1 MLRIL
6 VKILKFSILKLS
18 NKPIFMSNIVKKY
31 LRVLEVISSLN
42 CESNLKSGVG
52 RKQKMS
58 DLEVVALSLTAEFMS
73 IDSENSL
80 FKEISNQQILN
91 LIERSQF
98 NKRRRKLFFLL
109 EEVRLKLAS
118 YFLEFEDYFI
128 VDSMPLEICKF
139 SRHNRIK
146 ICKEEFETAPSKG
159 FCASQNNWFFGYK
172 LHGVCSIN
180 GIFHSLDITKAE
192 VHDVQFLKNIKQQMS
207 DCVLLGDRGYLSESI
222 QLDLF
227 QTANIKLETP
237 KRANQK
243 QYKPQPYI
251 FRKSRKRIETLFSQL
266 CDQFRIRNNY
276 AKTFQGFKTR
286 ILAKITALTLVQ
298 YINKFI
304 FDRPINNIKNQ
315 TI

>member
-1 MLRIL
+1 M
-6 VKILKFSILKLS
+6 SP
-18 NKPIFMSNIVKKY
+18 NKTISMSNIVINY

-42 CESNLKSGVG
+42 CELIYKSGVG

-80 FKEISNQQILN
+80 FKQLNQAEIPN

-98 NKRRRKLFFLL
+98 NKRRRKLFLFS
-109 EEVRLKLAS
+109 EEIRTKLAKE
-118 YFLEFEDYFI
+118 FLEFEDYFI

-139 SRHNRIK
+139 SRHSRIK
-146 ICKEEFETAPSKG
+146 ICKEEFESAPSKG
-159 FCASQNNWFFGYK
+159 FCASQNNWYFGYK
-172 LHGVCSIN
+172 LHGVCSVS

-192 VHDVQFLKNIKQQMS
+192 VHDVHFLKNIKQQMS

-227 QTANIKLETP
+227 QTVKVRLETP
-237 KRANQK
+237 KRSNQK
-243 QYKPQPYI
+243 DYKQQPYI

-266 CDQFRIRNNY
+266 CDQFMIRRNY
-276 AKTFQGFKTR
+276 AKSFEGFKTR
-286 ILAKITALTLVQ
+286 ILAKITSLTLVQ

-304 FDRPINNIKNQ
+304 FDRPINNIKIQ
-315 TI
+315 II

>member
-1 MLRIL
+1 MT
-6 VKILKFSILKLS
+6 
-18 NKPIFMSNIVKKY
+18 NIVKNY
-31 LRVLEVISSLN
+31 FRVLEVLSSLN
-42 CESNLKSGVG
+42 FELEFKSKNG
-52 RKQKMS
+52 RKPKMT
-58 DLEVVALSLTAEFMS
+58 DLEVIALSLTAEFMS

-80 FKEISNQQILN
+80 FKQLLPGEISN

-98 NKRRRKLFFLL
+98 NKRRKKLFLFS
-109 EEVRLKLAS
+109 EQIRTKLAAQ
-118 YFLEFEDYFI
+118 FLCFEDYFI

-146 ICKEEFETAPSKG
+146 ICKDNFETAPSKG
-159 FCASQNNWFFGYK
+159 FCASQNSWFFGYK
-172 LHGVCSIN
+172 LHGVCSLT
-180 GIFHSLDITKAE
+180 GVFHSLDITKAE
-192 VHDVQFLKNIKQQMS
+192 VHDVHFLKNIKQQMS
-207 DCVLLGDRGYLSESI
+207 DCVLLGDRGYLSQSI

-243 QYKPQPYI
+243 DYKPQPYI

-266 CDQFRIRNNY
+266 CDQFLIRRNY
-276 AKTFQGFKTR
+276 AKTFEGFKTR

-304 FDRPINNIKNQ
+304 FDRPINKIKNQ
-315 TI
+315 LI

>member
-1 MLRIL
+1 ML
-6 VKILKFSILKLS
+6 VKILKNQHLEVDKQ
-18 NKPIFMSNIVKKY
+18 PTFMSNIVKNY
-31 LRVLEVISSLN
+31 FRVLEVISSLN
-42 CESNLKSGVG
+42 FELDFKSGIG

-58 DLEVVALSLTAEFMS
+58 DIEVVALSLTAEFMS

-80 FKEISNQQILN
+80 FKQLLPGEIPN

-98 NKRRRKLFFLL
+98 NKRRKKLFLFS
-109 EEVRLKLAS
+109 EQIRTKLAAQ
-118 YFLEFEDYFI
+118 FLCFEDYFI

-146 ICKEEFETAPSKG
+146 ICKDDFETAPSKG
-159 FCASQNNWFFGYK
+159 FCASQNSWFFGYK
-172 LHGVCSIN
+172 LHGVCSLT
-180 GIFHSLDITKAE
+180 GVFHSLDITKAE
-192 VHDVQFLKNIKQQMS
+192 VHDVHFLKNIKHQIS

-227 QTANIKLETP
+227 QSVNIKLETP
-237 KRANQK
+237 KRMNQK
-243 QYKPQPYI
+243 NYKPQAYV

-266 CDQFRIRNNY
+266 CDQFLIRRNY
-276 AKTFQGFKTR
+276 AKTFEGFKTR

-304 FDRPINNIKNQ
+304 FDRPINNIKIN
-315 TI
+315 

>member
-1 MLRIL
+1 
-6 VKILKFSILKLS
+6 
-18 NKPIFMSNIVKKY
+18 MSNIVKNY

-42 CESNLKSGVG
+42 CELNFKSGVG

-80 FKEISNQQILN
+80 FKQLNQAEIPN

-98 NKRRRKLFFLL
+98 NKRRRKLFLFS
-109 EEVRLKLAS
+109 EEIRTKLAKE
-118 YFLEFEDYFI
+118 FLEFEDYFI

-139 SRHNRIK
+139 SRHSRIK
-146 ICKEEFETAPSKG
+146 ICKEEFESAPSKG
-159 FCASQNNWFFGYK
+159 FCASQNNWYFGYK
-172 LHGVCSIN
+172 LHGVCSVS

-192 VHDVQFLKNIKQQMS
+192 VHDVHFLKNIKQQMS

-227 QTANIKLETP
+227 QTVKVRLETP
-237 KRANQK
+237 KRSNQK
-243 QYKPQPYI
+243 DYKQQPYI

-266 CDQFRIRNNY
+266 CDQFMIRRNY
-276 AKTFQGFKTR
+276 AKSFEGFKTR
-286 ILAKITALTLVQ
+286 ILAKITSLTLVQ

-304 FDRPINNIKNQ
+304 FDRPINNIKIQ
-315 TI
+315 II

>member
-1 MLRIL
+1 
-6 VKILKFSILKLS
+6 
-18 NKPIFMSNIVKKY
+18 MSNIVKNY

-42 CESNLKSGVG
+42 CELIYKSGVG

-80 FKEISNQQILN
+80 FKQLNQAEIPN

-98 NKRRRKLFFLL
+98 NKRRRKLFLFS
-109 EEVRLKLAS
+109 EEIRTKLAKE
-118 YFLEFEDYFI
+118 FLEFEDYFI

-139 SRHNRIK
+139 SRHSRIK
-146 ICKEEFETAPSKG
+146 ICKEEFESAPSKG
-159 FCASQNNWFFGYK
+159 FCASQNNWYFGYK
-172 LHGVCSIN
+172 LHGVCSVS

-192 VHDVQFLKNIKQQMS
+192 VHDVHFLKNIKQQMS

-227 QTANIKLETP
+227 QTVNVRLETP
-237 KRANQK
+237 KRSNQK
-243 QYKPQPYI
+243 DYKQQPYI

-266 CDQFRIRNNY
+266 CDQFMIRRNY
-276 AKTFQGFKTR
+276 AKSFEGFKTR
-286 ILAKITALTLVQ
+286 ILAKITSLTLVQ

-304 FDRPINNIKNQ
+304 FDRPINNIKIQ
-315 TI
+315 II

>member
-1 MLRIL
+1 M
-6 VKILKFSILKLS
+6 SP
-18 NKPIFMSNIVKKY
+18 NKTISMSNIVKNY

-42 CESNLKSGVG
+42 CELIYKSGVG

-80 FKEISNQQILN
+80 FKQLNQAEIPN

-98 NKRRRKLFFLL
+98 NERRRKLFLFS
-109 EEVRLKLAS
+109 EEIRTKLAKE
-118 YFLEFEDYFI
+118 FLEFEDYFI

-139 SRHNRIK
+139 SRHSRIK
-146 ICKEEFETAPSKG
+146 ICKEEFESAPSKG
-159 FCASQNNWFFGYK
+159 FCASQNNWYFGYK
-172 LHGVCSIN
+172 LHGVCSVS

-192 VHDVQFLKNIKQQMS
+192 VHDVHFLKNIKQQMS

-227 QTANIKLETP
+227 QTVKVRLETP
-237 KRANQK
+237 KRSNQK
-243 QYKPQPYI
+243 DYKQQPYI

-266 CDQFRIRNNY
+266 CDQFMIRRNY
-276 AKTFQGFKTR
+276 AKSFEGFKTR
-286 ILAKITALTLVQ
+286 ILAKITSLTLVQ

-304 FDRPINNIKNQ
+304 FDRPINNIKIQ
-315 TI
+315 II

>member
-1 MLRIL
+1 
-6 VKILKFSILKLS
+6 
-18 NKPIFMSNIVKKY
+18 MSNIVKNY
-31 LRVLEVISSLN
+31 LRVLEVISFLN
-42 CESNLKSGVG
+42 CELIYKSGVG

-80 FKEISNQQILN
+80 FKQLNQAEIPN

-98 NKRRRKLFFLL
+98 NKRRRKLFLFS
-109 EEVRLKLAS
+109 EEIRTKLAKE
-118 YFLEFEDYFI
+118 FLEFEDYFI

-139 SRHNRIK
+139 SRHSRIK
-146 ICKEEFETAPSKG
+146 ICKEEFESAPSKG
-159 FCASQNNWFFGYK
+159 FCASQNNWYFGYK
-172 LHGVCSIN
+172 LHGVCSVS

-192 VHDVQFLKNIKQQMS
+192 VHDVHFLKNIKQQMS

-227 QTANIKLETP
+227 QTVKVRLETP
-237 KRANQK
+237 KRSNQK
-243 QYKPQPYI
+243 DYKQQPYI

-266 CDQFRIRNNY
+266 CDQFMIRRNY
-276 AKTFQGFKTR
+276 AKSFEGFKTR
-286 ILAKITALTLVQ
+286 ILAKITSLTLVQ

-304 FDRPINNIKNQ
+304 FDRPINNIKIQ
-315 TI
+315 II